1 MGAKNLMRIPHIAL
15 LFPGLHFYPTMP
27 HTEWCPTGA
36 GGPCAGTRAIALGEE
51 GRHKGING
59 GDFRIQHGPAGAFK
73 QKGTVLLCMS
83 IILVFLAGFLAGL
96 ELKRVPEQENPCF
109 RSLFPG
115 RATSCRTKRYT
126 EPYVSAHM
134 RPLVLSLRPPRR
146 VA

>member
-1 MGAKNLMRIPHIAL
+1 
-15 LFPGLHFYPTMP
+15 
-27 HTEWCPTGA
+27 
-36 GGPCAGTRAIALGEE
+36 LGEE

-115 RATSCRTKRYT
+115 RATYCLTKRYT

-134 RPLVLSLRPPRR
+134 RPLVQSTGRNPFQCPHCGEAMAVWRIWHPKYGVIYDEGEVMKR
-146 VA
+146 GTYASTAQRAGP